1 MFDFPFHYIQ
11 FIASILG
18 KKSTNNIT
26 QCQIHGRMSFLLS
39 SDRGCIQL
47 FKDHRANSLYGALL
61 LFEVIVALHH
71 EKDMCFQPQY
81 LGRLIPLTYRSQP
94 NFST

>member
-26 QCQIHGRMSFLLS
+26 QCQIHGRMSCLLS
-39 SDRGCIQL
+39 SDRRVVQL
-47 FKDHRANSLYGALL
+47 FKDHGANILYGA
-61 LFEVIVALHH
+61 IAALHLK
-71 EKDMCFQPQY
+71 KDTFSARLLGKIDCFV
-81 LGRLIPLTYRSQP
+81 
-94 NFST
+94 